1 MGSRMAGRSTVD
13 RTRREEVT
21 GQQRRKGN
29 QPRRSK
35 KRWVTFTVACFL
47 YIFVSSSLL
56 IFHGPF
62 SAVRNY
68 VIDTF
73 DETRHG
79 YLLRPLSLFTVS
91 NAAIEAHALAKNG
104 MVSETTPI
112 SEIATRNYTN
122 GDGAIHLYTYH
133 GETFTAYIMVVDNPK
148 RIRVAVT
155 KYIGQ
160 NGETVQQMV
169 NDVGAVAG
177 INGGAFSDTNQQ
189 GTGANPLGITMHDG
203 KVITGAGSTAKYPE
217 IAFTS
222 GGQMI
227 AGDYSLSELQQKN
240 VQEALSFGPVL
251 VLNGQPV
258 PVPDQ
263 GYNPRTAIGQTASGK
278 VILIVTDGRGQYG
291 QLGASMADITELM
304 LQYHAVIA
312 ADLDGGSSTTMV
324 YNGRLVNT
332 PVDLTGARSV
342 ATSIVVMPEVGG
354 SSQ

>member
-1 MGSRMAGRSTVD
+1 MD

-189 GTGANPLGITMHDG
+189 GTGANP
-203 KVITGAGSTAKYPE
+203 S
-217 IAFTS
+217 
-222 GGQMI
+222 
-227 AGDYSLSELQQKN
+227 
-240 VQEALSFGPVL
+240 
-251 VLNGQPV
+251 
-258 PVPDQ
+258 
-263 GYNPRTAIGQTASGK
+263 ASPC
-278 VILIVTDGRGQYG
+278 
-291 QLGASMADITELM
+291 MTE
-304 LQYHAVIA
+304 
-312 ADLDGGSSTTMV
+312 
-324 YNGRLVNT
+324 R
-332 PVDLTGARSV
+332 
-342 ATSIVVMPEVGG
+342 
-354 SSQ
+354 